1 MKKYLSLLLL
11 AVLTAGVSSAQ
22 NRETRDLSGFTGLS
36 FGVAGTVF
44 VEQGSTFSVV
54 LEGDRDDLEEIQTVI
69 RGSSL
74 NIRHDRGIWSR
85 NTDKITVYITMPEI
99 ENLSVSG
106 SGKII
111 AETEVKADDLE
122 MNVSGSGNIELEK
135 LRAESVECGISGSGT
150 IILAGSAQDADLS
163 ISGSGRL
170 QGREFRTA
178 SMDVSISGSG
188 SCYAMVE
195 DELEASVSGSGDV
208 YYLGDPRIDARISG
222 SGKVRKLK

>member
-1 MKKYLSLLLL
+1 MKRYLSFLLL
-11 AVLTAGVSSAQ
+11 AILTAGVSSGQ
-22 NRETRDLSGFTGLS
+22 SRETRDLSGFTGVN
-36 FGVAGTVF
+36 FGVAGTVII
-44 VEQGSTFSVV
+44 EQGSTFSVI

-74 NIRHDRGIWSR
+74 NIRHDNGIWSR

-99 ENLSVSG
+99 EGLSVSG

-111 AETEVKADDLE
+111 AEAEVKTDDLE
-122 MNVSGSGNIELEK
+122 MNVSGSGDIVLENLK
-135 LRAESVECGISGSGT
+135 AESVECGISGSGT
-150 IILAGSAQDADLS
+150 IKLAGSTQDAELS

-170 QGREFRTA
+170 KGHEFRTGT
-178 SMDVSISGSG
+178 MDVSISGSG